1 MRIKTGENCFRCTQ
15 WELSVH
21 IAYTAVKLLPT
32 FVRCLKPMNEHK
44 SIFFS
49 LHRPGSWRLD
59 LRTCV
64 RNGSAVYNRIV
75 DFNKKLCVVQVVIY
89 VSILTM
95 VCMTE
100 RRENNRLN
108 IKESSD
114 RWCFLS
120 IGIYGILNFQ
130 QRISWFMKNVYK
142 LFWIVFL

>member
-44 SIFFS
+44 SIFFLYIDQGVEDLIYVRAYEMALQFTIAS
-49 LHRPGSWRLD
+49 LIL
-59 LRTCV
+59 
-64 RNGSAVYNRIV
+64 I
-75 DFNKKLCVVQVVIY
+75 KKLCVVQVVIY
-89 VSILTM
+89 VLILTM
-95 VCMTE
+95 VCMTK

-130 QRISWFMKNVYK
+130 QRIS
-142 LFWIVFL
+142 